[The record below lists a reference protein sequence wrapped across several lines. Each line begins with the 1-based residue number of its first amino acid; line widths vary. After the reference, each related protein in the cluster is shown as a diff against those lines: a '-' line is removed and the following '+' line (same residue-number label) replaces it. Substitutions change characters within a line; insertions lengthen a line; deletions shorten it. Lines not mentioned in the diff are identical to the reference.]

1 MRFHIFL
8 KIYLT
13 ISMIC
18 LFGFSKEVCAQEKEV
33 GQGKLINLTINVV
46 DEQNLPVAEAKV
58 VVGGVV
64 ELKANGKGIAAFDAC
79 PDDVVKISSTGFA
92 DFETVAG
99 KLKDGQPVKLK
110 RASLFVSSSDDVLL
124 PFMTL
129 KKRYSTSG
137 SSMIQGEDLEKY
149 PTTDVRNSF
158 TGLVSGLQVQEL
170 NGAPGLQAEEKL
182 GQFGISEKIRLYSRG
197 RSPIFIIDDVPTDV
211 TELQLDQ
218 QEIESATIIKDIAD
232 KAMYGPQAADGI
244 IFIKT
249 KRGKIGQDYLKV
261 NTEVGVSTVDRFP
274 KWVLGADYATLN
286 NIARTNSNLTP
297 LYTADD
303 IAAYAKNDAYDMYH
317 PSIDFRKLMLK
328 DTKAFRKANI
338 SSAGGKEGVQ
348 YFTYLGYSSEGDI
361 YKIGSTSDFN
371 RINARSNLDVKINDV
386 LKLHFNIY
394 GGLTFR
400 RSPNYGYD
408 AQYGSDSSTDA
419 AMDIVEFNR
428 MIGDIT
434 TTSPIAFPVYAG
446 FDNFSKTP
454 WYGVDPSFTINPIGE
469 LTGNGYY
476 TETGRSGSSSI
487 ALDFDM
493 SNILKGLKSKTF
505 FSFDVFNL
513 IRIGKAEQYI
523 AYNVTPSLTT
533 AGNDTILLTK
543 SHDGTDM
550 AGQAKLHDYY
560 YQRFGGYQSFSY
572 DKQIGSNSY
581 LQSSL
586 TYILSTV
593 SRNQVKNPE
602 RQQSVALAG
611 VFTHKDKYS
620 IEGVLNFSGSSSL
633 APKNRYAFF
642 PSVGLGW
649 VISEE
654 DFLSDSRVINYLK
667 LRGQAGIL
675 GFENFDPP
683 YYYKDMW
690 TYNTSGSSFG
700 AASTGYW
707 FGSDTESGL
716 RSNPDRIGNPNIK
729 WEKRKEFS
737 VGIDAL
743 MLKRKLSLEVNY
755 YNNLRD
761 GILTNL
767 SYAVPYATGIAFTNS
782 YANFNKIRYFGFETN
797 IQYTDKI
804 GGLCFSLGANATV
817 QNSKILK
824 YDQPNYRS
832 DYQSRIGKP
841 ADAFWGLTYL
851 GNFADDA
858 ETEIVPQ
865 LFDEV
870 LHTGDFK
877 YKDMNNDGVVDDN
890 DKSQVGHTSPRLI
903 YALNLKLNYKNFD
916 LTVVADGRAFVDM
929 PLTGRYFQN
938 GWGDSGYSEFVRD
951 NMGVAAPKLTYYQVN
966 NNFQNSDFWL
976 TNGGYFKIQNVE
988 LAYNF
993 SPKAARSIFARN
1005 VKFFVRGANLLTISD
1020 VKDVDPESPNSGV
1033 EMYPL
1038 FKTFTGGIN
1047 LTF

>member
-1 MRFHIFL
+1 
-8 KIYLT
+8 
-13 ISMIC
+13 MIC
-18 LFGFSKEVCAQEKEV
+18 LLGLLRELCAQEEEV
-33 GQGKLINLTINVV
+33 GKSKLISLTINVV
-46 DEQNLPVAEAKV
+46 DEQNLAVAGAKV
-58 VVGGVV
+58 VVGSVI
-64 ELKANGKGIAAFDAC
+64 ELETNEKGAVTMEAR
-79 PDDVVKISSTGFA
+79 PDDMVKISSKGYA
-92 DFETVAG
+92 DYEMVVG
-99 KLKDGQPVKLK
+99 KLKNGQDVKLK
-110 RASLFVSSSDDVLL
+110 TEILFVSSSDDVLL
-124 PFMTL
+124 PFMTV
-129 KKRYSTSG
+129 KKRFSTSG
-137 SSMIQGEDLEKY
+137 STMILGEELEKY
-149 PTTDVRNSF
+149 PTNDIRNSF
-158 TGLVSGLQVQEL
+158 TGLVPGLQVQEM

-182 GQFGISEKIRLYSRG
+182 GLFGISEKIRLYSRG
-197 RSPIFIIDDVPTDV
+197 RSPVFIIDDVPTDV
-211 TELQLDQ
+211 TEMQLDQ

-244 IFIKT
+244 IFIRTKHGKT
-249 KRGKIGQDYLKV
+249 NQHYLKV
-261 NTEVGVSTVDRFP
+261 NTEIGMSTVDRFP

-286 NIARTNSNLTP
+286 NLARTNSKLAP
-297 LYTADD
+297 LYTGSE
-303 IAAYAKNDAYDMYH
+303 IAAYAKNDANDMYH
-317 PSIDFRKLMLK
+317 PSIDFRNLMLK

-338 SSAGGKEGVQ
+338 SSTGGKEGVQ
-348 YFTYLGYSSEGDI
+348 YFTYLGYSNEGDI

-371 RINARSNLDVKINDV
+371 RINARSNLDIKINDYM
-386 LKLHFNIY
+386 KLHFNIC

-408 AQYGSDSSTDA
+408 AQYGSDTSTDGT
-419 AMDIVEFNR
+419 MDIVEFNR

-446 FDNFSKTP
+446 FDSFSKTP
-454 WYGVDPSFTINPIGE
+454 WYGVDPSFPINPIGE
-469 LTGNGYY
+469 LTSNGYY
-476 TETGRSGSSSI
+476 NESGRSGTSSI

-513 IRIGKAEQYI
+513 VRIGKAERYI

-533 AGNDTILLTK
+533 AGKDTILLTK

-572 DKQIGSNSY
+572 DKKIGGDSY

-593 SRNQVKNPE
+593 SRNQVKEPE

-611 VFTHKDKYS
+611 IFTHKEKYS
-620 IEGVLNFSGSSSL
+620 VEGVLNFSGSSSL
-633 APKNRYAFF
+633 APQNRYNFF
-642 PSVGLGW
+642 PSIGLGW

-654 DFLSDSRVINYLK
+654 DFLSGSKVINFLK

-716 RSNPDRIGNPNIK
+716 RSTPDRIGNLNIK

-743 MLKRKLSLEVNY
+743 MFKQKLSLELNY

-767 SYAVPYATGIAFTNS
+767 SYAVPYSTGIAFTNS
-782 YANFNKIRYFGFETN
+782 YANINKIRYFGFEAN
-797 IQYTDKI
+797 IQYIDKVGKLHYSI
-804 GGLCFSLGANATV
+804 GANATV

-824 YDQPNYRS
+824 FDEPNYRS

-841 ADAFWGLTYL
+841 VDAFWGLTYL
-851 GNFADDA
+851 GNFANDA
-858 ETEIVPQ
+858 ETQIVPQ

-870 LHTGDFK
+870 LQSGDFK
-877 YKDMNNDGVVDDN
+877 YKDLNNDRIVDDN

-903 YALNLKLNYKNFD
+903 YALNLKLNYNNFD
-916 LTVVADGRAFVDM
+916 LTVITDGRAFVDL

-951 NMGVAAPKLTYYQVN
+951 NMGVATPKLTYYQVN

-976 TNGGYFKIQNVE
+976 TNGGYFKIQNIE

-993 SPKAARSIFARN
+993 SSKAARFVFARN
-1005 VKFFVRGANLLTISD
+1005 VKFFVRGANLLTITD
-1020 VKDVDPESPNSGV
+1020 VKDVDPESPNSGI

-1038 FKTFTGGIN
+1038 FRTFTGGIN
-1047 LTF
+1047 ITF